1 MKSICVHSRSFAAK
15 TVFAAQK
22 SIRVHSR
29 SFAAKTVFAAV
40 IILSSCAAP
49 PERARVDLQLASEI
63 AKIKAVDNHAHPV
76 RPTLEGEAPDHEY
89 DALPVES
96 LEAQSDTIRTRPT
109 APEVLDAH
117 RDIFHGDKPAA
128 MKKYG
133 RDYAVQVLDQLNIQ
147 TMLANRVALGP
158 GLPSP
163 RFLWVPFADALM
175 YPLPTDS
182 IVHNSDQKAF
192 FALEENLLKRYYAE
206 SGVSSRPATLDEYLD
221 KVVRATLQRHKNAG
235 AVAEKFEMAYL
246 RSLDIGNPS
255 KADAE
260 KFYARASSD
269 LSKASGGLSK
279 TSGGGNQASGGL
291 IKAPGD
297 LSGASGGL
305 IKASGDL
312 SNASGDYK
320 ALQDY
325 IFRFIAAEC
334 GRLGMAVHF
343 HTGAGGGGYFNVAG
357 SNPMLLEPLFN
368 DPALRKTNFVMLHGG
383 WPFEHQLTAL
393 LTKPNVYFDFSAQTF
408 TNYPHAVADAM
419 REWLEYVPEKVMFA
433 TDAYPFAPPDAGW
446 EEAGYVANQTGREA
460 LGIALTAMLRDNE
473 ITRDRAVE
481 LARMALRDNA
491 RKLYGLK

>member
-1 MKSICVHSRSFAAK
+1 MRFIRVDSCSFVAK
-15 TVFAAQK
+15 TVFAAQE

-29 SFAAKTVFAAV
+29 SFAAITVFAAA

-49 PERARVDLQLASEI
+49 PDRARVDPQLAAEI

-117 RDIFHGDKPAA
+117 RNIFHGDKPAA

-133 RDYAVQVLDQLNIQ
+133 RDYAVQVLDQLNIE

-163 RFLWVPFADALM
+163 RFVWVPFADALM

-206 SGVSSRPATLDEYLD
+206 SGVAARPATLDEYLD
-221 KVVRATLQRHKNAG
+221 KVVRATLERHKNAG

-246 RSLDIGNPS
+246 RTLDIGNPS

-269 LSKASGGLSK
+269 LSQASGGS
-279 TSGGGNQASGGL
+279 SRAPGGLIKGPGGSNQASG
-291 IKAPGD
+291 D
-297 LSGASGGL
+297 S
-305 IKASGDL
+305 
-312 SNASGDYK
+312 SNATADYK

-343 HTGAGGGGYFNVAG
+343 HTGAGGGGYFNVSG

-368 DPALRKTNFVMLHGG
+368 DPTLRKTNFVMLHGG

-408 TNYPHAVADAM
+408 VNYPHAVADAM

-491 RKLYGLK
+491 RKLYGLKSLLDSK